1 MTKDLIKYLSEFTT
15 PDRAQL
21 FHRIANERTR
31 YVTVAIENIYQSHN
45 ASAVLRTCD
54 CFGVQDV
61 HIIENEYEYTINPD
75 IALGSSNWLHIH
87 RYNKEGNNTEEA
99 LIMLKKKGYR
109 IVATTPHTNDVTLDE
124 FDIEKGKFALLF
136 GTELDG
142 LTDKALNMADE
153 FLKIPMYGF
162 TESFNISVS
171 AALILHRLTSKIRQ
185 SAIDYRLTEN
195 EHDELV
201 LEWLKLSIK
210 KSNLIVDRYLKT
222 HK

>member
-1 MTKDLIKYLSEFTT
+1 MTKDLIKYLTEFTT
-15 PDRAQL
+15 PDRAGL
-21 FHRIANERTR
+21 FHRIADERTK
-31 YVTVAIENIYQSHN
+31 YVTVALENIYQSHN

-75 IALGSSNWLHIH
+75 IALGSSNWLHIL

-99 LIMLKKKGYR
+99 LTSLKKKGYR
-109 IVATTPHTNDVTLDE
+109 LVATTPHTNEVTLDE

-142 LTDKALNMADE
+142 LTNKALNMADE

-185 SAIDYRLTEN
+185 SAIDYRLSES

-210 KSNLIVDRYLKT
+210 KSDLIVDRYLKT
-222 HK
+222 H